1 MFHKLHRQMT
11 LFCTAVTGTI
21 LILLTVVCLI
31 VAENGLKKNSYTSF
45 LKESSSVLSHFQEQ
59 DTVSLQYL
67 NGLREKNGFEFVLYD
82 NGTPL
87 FSQQLTA
94 PTEQLGEELIRL
106 AAETAEE
113 EHQLSLLSNE
123 RNQLSS
129 HAEFSLSPGG
139 TETYYVCAGKI
150 SKDNGLLS
158 FLIFYSLKQQQ
169 RQIFMQRLLFA
180 LADVLGLLLLALF
193 SWFFTRRMLLPLEE
207 NHRKQNQFVASA
219 SHELRTPLAVILSG
233 LEALEKS
240 KDKEE
245 QRHFADIM
253 RREGKRMQRLISD
266 MLLLANSDA
275 NSLHIQTVP
284 CQPDELLLAAYEK
297 YELLAKEKQ
306 IALTL
311 TLPEAPLPDICCD
324 GERILQVLSILLDN
338 ALSYTPAG
346 GTVTLSATP
355 LSGAGADAGGKP
367 PSDPSSIP
375 GRKFKPSSRRQ
386 ERLLFS
392 VSDTGC
398 GVADADKK
406 QIFERFYR
414 VESSHTD
421 KEHFGLG
428 LCIAREIVDA
438 HHGKLFVTDAPGGGA
453 CFCMI
458 L

>member
-1 MFHKLHRQMT
+1 MFHNLHRQMT
-11 LFCTAVTGTI
+11 LFCTVVTGAI
-21 LILLTVVCLI
+21 LILMTVVCLF

-45 LKESSSVLSHFQEQ
+45 LKESSSVLSHLQEQ

-67 NGLREKNGFEFVLYD
+67 NGLREKNSFEFVLYD
-82 NGTPL
+82 NGIPL

-94 PTEQLGEELIRL
+94 PEEQLSERLIRL
-106 AAETAEE
+106 AIKTAEE
-113 EHQLSLLSNE
+113 DYRLFLLSDN
-123 RNQLSS
+123 RSQLSS
-129 HAEFSLSPGG
+129 HAEFPLSPKG
-139 TETYYVCAGKI
+139 EEAYYVCAGKI
-150 SKDNGLLS
+150 SKSNGLLS

-169 RQIFMQRLLFA
+169 RQIVNQRLLFA
-180 LADVLGLLLLALF
+180 LADALGLFLLALF
-193 SWFFTRRMLLPLEE
+193 SRFFTKRMLLPLEE
-207 NHRKQNQFVASA
+207 NHRKQNRFVASA

-240 KDKEE
+240 KDSDE

-253 RREGKRMQRLISD
+253 RREGTRMQRLISD

-275 NSLHIQTVP
+275 NSLHLQSLP

-306 IALTL
+306 ITLKL

-346 GTVTLSATP
+346 GTVTLSVTT
-355 LSGAGADAGGKP
+355 LSSSDALRKP
-367 PSDPSSIP
+367 PVDLLSVSGTKIAFP
-375 GRKFKPSSRRQ
+375 KTA
-386 ERLLFS
+386 RLLFR
-392 VSDTGC
+392 VSDTGP
-398 GVADADKK
+398 GVPDHDKK
-406 QIFERFYR
+406 LIFERFYR
-414 VESSHTD
+414 GESSRTD

-428 LCIAREIVDA
+428 LCIARELVEG

-453 CFCMI
+453 CFCM
-458 L
+458 LL